1 VDDLTP
7 FAAVA
12 GKVEPGARLLLTETF
27 PGGLSASMT
36 VLDLEAPGGRRRRL
50 VVRSA
55 RDPDAER
62 RSLSI
67 GDEFRLLLSLEA
79 RGLRVPTPRLFDD
92 SGTIFD
98 HPYSVFDYV
107 EGSPRVS
114 SSDPAAT
121 GRSFADELASVHDVD
136 LSTIDVAGLPRRTE
150 EIGRQLEAPPGEG
163 NEAEVNEDGGAH
175 GGGDGGDGFLR
186 ELLRTRWPPPEPDRR
201 VLLHGDFWAGNL
213 LWRDDEIVAVIDWEE
228 AATGD
233 PLTDVATTRLDLLW
247 AFGPE
252 AMTAFTDHYFSL
264 TSVDPTSVDPTSVDP
279 GALAL
284 WDLVAAIRPAGVF
297 SAWVAD
303 WADFG
308 RPDMNA
314 TDMRARL
321 RWFADQALGAL
332 GLSR

>member
-12 GKVEPGARLLLTETF
+12 GAVEPGARLLRTETF

-36 VLDLEAPGGRRRRL
+36 VLDLEAAGGRRRRL

-55 RDPDAER
+55 RDPGAVR

-67 GDEFRLLLSLEA
+67 GDEFRLLLALEA

-98 HPYSVFDYV
+98 HPYAVFDYV

-121 GRSFADELASVHDVD
+121 GRSFAGELASVHDVD
-136 LSTIDVAGLPRRTE
+136 LSTLHVAGLPRRTE
-150 EIGRQLEAPPGEG
+150 EIGRHLEAPF
-163 NEAEVNEDGGAH
+163 GA
-175 GGGDGGDGFLR
+175 DGGDGLLR
-186 ELLRTRWPPPEPDRR
+186 ELLRTRWPPPEPERR

-264 TSVDPTSVDPTSVDP
+264 TSVEPSSLDPA
-279 GALAL
+279 ALAL
-284 WDLVAAIRPAGVF
+284 WELVAAIRPAGVF

-321 RWFADQALGAL
+321 RWFADRALGAL